1 MCANDMPIVKAS
13 DSACKAPP
21 SSTTSTSSGIAGGGG
36 GGGGSRRAV
45 SPRESWRDEIQKNKT
60 YRRAEYMAQYIER

>member
-1 MCANDMPIVKAS
+1 MRADDMPIVKAS

-36 GGGGSRRAV
+36 GGGGSLGAV
-45 SPRESWRDEIQKNKT
+45 SARESWKDEIQKNKM
-60 YRRAEYMAQYIER
+60 YRRAEYMAEYIKR